1 MDHSCPHIINTL
13 VNLDDMML
21 VRFLSF
27 IRLRLRKSHLLSM
40 HCIYAYHLGIM
51 VVDGSIGGL

>member
-27 IRLRLRKSHLLSM
+27 IRLRFRKSHLLSM